1 MNNDMLLPEI
11 IKTVYFREEHI
22 FMSGNRK
29 VGPEEKFRTVLRQL
43 HKIISLTLKI
53 WRNSYNRCLVQ
64 KNLIIYPG
72 CVAEKNRL
80 Y

>member
-53 WRNSYNRCLVQ
+53 
-64 KNLIIYPG
+64 
-72 CVAEKNRL
+72 
-80 Y
+80 